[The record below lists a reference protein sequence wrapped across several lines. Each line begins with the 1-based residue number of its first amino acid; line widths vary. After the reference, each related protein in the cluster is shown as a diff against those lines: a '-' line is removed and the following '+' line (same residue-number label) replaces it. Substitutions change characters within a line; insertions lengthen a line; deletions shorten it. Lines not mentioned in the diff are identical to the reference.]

1 MHIQLT
7 NNNNK
12 EIQLLFVSKLR
23 EAFKFQK
30 QLNLVK
36 IEQLYPTLLLL
47 TFESSRT
54 VQCFI
59 FLKLCVYL
67 YMSRSLAV
75 KLKTNYSILLIS
87 FYSMFSSDLY
97 DGNCKGLS
105 IYNISR

>member
-7 NNNNK
+7 NNNKK

-23 EAFKFQK
+23 EAFKLQK
-30 QLNLVK
+30 RLNLGK

-59 FLKLCVYL
+59 FLKLCVCVFVHEQEFGCQ
-67 YMSRSLAV
+67 A
-75 KLKTNYSILLIS
+75 
-87 FYSMFSSDLY
+87 
-97 DGNCKGLS
+97 
-105 IYNISR
+105 